1 MGQLDLSQ
9 LVDVA
14 AEAGVIASLAYHPTY
29 LLVDNVLRPTFFSTI
44 DNQCM
49 YWAIEKLVMSG
60 VTNIDPLNLSN
71 MLHSDPGIW
80 KVMEKY
86 NLTDTAKYLA
96 LCEKAAR
103 PTYEEYKL
111 LSDNVVT
118 YAFRRDLY
126 RFSSDLGKECF
137 NVDISL
143 DDLNDYVNNGI
154 NGVVEKFIFGG
165 DSVLFGEKI
174 DDIWQ
179 EIVDNRNDDGSYGL
193 PSKIPSLNE
202 YITYCAGELTL
213 IAGPTGEGKSSLML
227 NEGVFALQRGTT
239 VFIDDTELTDKV
251 FLPRALANI
260 SGVTVKKIK
269 SGEMLRSEEQAVT
282 KAREWLK
289 CQPFIHQFDPVFN
302 KMKIEQTVRKWK
314 NQRNLGLFIYDY
326 IKPSERYGAADIS
339 QNLGLM
345 ADFLKIL
352 AGNLE
357 IPVIAGLQ
365 LNKLT
370 GTVADSQK
378 PERYCDSLLFW
389 REKNVEELR
398 RDTLEC
404 GNYKIEIIKNRNG
417 SLTGED
423 DYIDV
428 NFQRDLMR
436 ISEAKKHAVTDLP
449 FEGGTEDADVG
460 E

>member
-1 MGQLDLSQ
+1 MAQLDLSQ

-14 AEAGVIASLAYHPTY
+14 AEAGVIASLIYHPTY
-29 LLVDNVLRPTFFSTI
+29 LLVDNVLRPKFFSSQ
-44 DNQCM
+44 DNQCLF
-49 YWAIEKLVMSG
+49 WAIEQLVTSG
-60 VTNIDPLNLSN
+60 VTNIDPLNLN
-71 MLHSDPGIW
+71 NILHSEPGVW
-80 KVMEKY
+80 KVMERY
-86 NLTDTAKYLA
+86 DLTDTSKYIA

-103 PTYEEYKL
+103 PSYEEYKL
-111 LSDNVVT
+111 LADNVIT

-137 NVDISL
+137 NTEISL
-143 DDLNDYVNNGI
+143 DDLNDYVNGGI
-154 NGVVEKFIFGG
+154 SNIVERFIFGG
-165 DSVLFGEKI
+165 DSVLFGEKV

-193 PSKIPSLNE
+193 PSKLPSLNE

-213 IAGPTGEGKSSLML
+213 IAGPTGEGKSSWML
-227 NEGVFALQRGTT
+227 NEGMFALQRGTT

-251 FLPRALANI
+251 FLPRALANL

-269 SGEMLRSEEQAVT
+269 SGEMLQSEEQAVT

-289 CQPFIHQFDPVFN
+289 SQPFVHQFDPVFN
-302 KMKIEQTVRKWK
+302 KMKIEQMARKWK
-314 NQRNLGLFIYDY
+314 NQKNLGLFIYDY

-398 RDTLEC
+398 KDTLEC
-404 GNYKIEIIKNRNG
+404 GNYKIEVIKNRNG

-428 NFQRDLMR
+428 MFQRDLMR
-436 ISEAKKHAVTDLP
+436 ISEAKKHTVDDLP
-449 FEGGTEDADVG
+449 FEGGTANDTG